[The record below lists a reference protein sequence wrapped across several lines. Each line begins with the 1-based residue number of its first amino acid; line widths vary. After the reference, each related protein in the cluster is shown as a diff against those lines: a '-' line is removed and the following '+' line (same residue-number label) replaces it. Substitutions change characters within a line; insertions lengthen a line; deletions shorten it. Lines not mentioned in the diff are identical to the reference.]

1 LSDARLQFCFSG
13 FEISVVVVA
22 VVLLL
27 TFLDVWLLQVEI
39 RSHFSRNSLSFSKLM
54 AVVTSETHR
63 LLLPL
68 PNGQESSSTSSGPTS
83 RFKEGEEEESVP
95 VLRRHLTLLDGI
107 SVLLGIIIGSG
118 IFASPGVV
126 LQHTGSVGLGCIAWL
141 AAAFMALCS
150 ALVHAELGA
159 AMPQAGG
166 NAYYL
171 KVCPWSFC
179 CC

>member
-1 LSDARLQFCFSG
+1 MRRERYKETKEEQSFKGFHTTSCVRTTYWSRKQARVV
-13 FEISVVVVA
+13 VVVVA

-39 RSHFSRNSLSFSKLM
+39 RSHFSRKSLSLSKLM

-83 RFKEGEEEESVP
+83 SHRFKEEEEKSVP

-107 SVLLGIIIGSG
+107 RSVSLNQNCWCCFLL
-118 IFASPGVV
+118 
-126 LQHTGSVGLGCIAWL
+126 Q
-141 AAAFMALCS
+141 
-150 ALVHAELGA
+150 
-159 AMPQAGG
+159 
-166 NAYYL
+166 
-171 KVCPWSFC
+171 
-179 CC
+179 